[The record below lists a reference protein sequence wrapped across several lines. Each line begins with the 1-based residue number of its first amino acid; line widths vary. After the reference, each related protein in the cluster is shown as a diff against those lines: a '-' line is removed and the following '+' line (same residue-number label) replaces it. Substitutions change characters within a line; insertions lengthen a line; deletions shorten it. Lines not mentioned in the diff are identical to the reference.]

1 MTTLPPLFVVDDD
14 PTGTQGQEH
23 VPLLLAW
30 TPQLVAEALQA
41 GPRAI
46 HVMTNSRAL
55 DAAGAYATVRDAVAT
70 IRSAAP
76 GARLILR
83 GDSTLRGHLEPEYRA
98 MVDGLGLGGSPP
110 LLLVPALPAA
120 GRVTIDGCHWLVRH
134 GTRLPIAETEF
145 AADATF
151 GYRSSRLLDWADERS
166 DGALAAEVG
175 VELHLEAVRG
185 PYGADAVADA
195 LLTAAAMPAPSV
207 VVPDAETDHDLQ
219 LIAEGLRRAWRREPG
234 IVVRCSPAFAS
245 ALSGAGATGPA
256 PLPRVEHALLVV
268 VGSHVAMSSAQLAA
282 LAARHPGAIVEVDAA
297 ALTGPH
303 AEATVERAIV
313 AAREL
318 LERERLAV
326 VATTREV
333 TGGGLPDSS
342 RIAGGVARIVDAL
355 RDASD
360 VLVSKGGITSAINVR
375 DGLHA
380 ECALVV
386 GPVAPGV
393 SLWHAHANGGPPR
406 PVIVFPGN
414 VGDEDTLAGLVD
426 DLLEPAGADRL

>member
-1 MTTLPPLFVVDDD
+1 MTAMALFVVDDD
-14 PTGTQGQEH
+14 PTGVQGQED

-30 TPQLVAEALQA
+30 APRLIDAALRTR
-41 GPRAI
+41 PRAI

-55 DAAGAYATVRDAVAT
+55 DETGAYATVRDAVAT
-70 IRSAAP
+70 VRAAS
-76 GARLILR
+76 GDARLILR

-98 MVDGLGLGGSPP
+98 TVDGLELAGSPP

-120 GRVTIDGCHWLVRH
+120 GRVTIDGLHWLVRH
-134 GTRLPIAETEF
+134 GTRVPIGETEF

-166 DGALAAEVG
+166 GGAFAAETG
-175 VELHLEAVRG
+175 AELHLEALRG
-185 PYGADAVADA
+185 PGGADAVADA
-195 LLTAAAMPAPSV
+195 LLTAAAIGAPSV
-207 VVPDAETDHDLQ
+207 VAPDAETDRDLQ
-219 LIAEGLRRAWRREPG
+219 IITEGLRRAWRREPG

-256 PLPRVEHALLVV
+256 PLPRVERGLLVV
-268 VGSHVAMSSAQLAA
+268 VGSHVAMSSAQLAV
-282 LAARHPGAIVEVDAA
+282 LAARHPGSVVEVDAA
-297 ALTGPH
+297 ALTGPY
-303 AEATVERAIV
+303 AEAAVERATA
-313 AAREL
+313 AARQL

-333 TGGGLPDSS
+333 TGGGLPDGS
-342 RIAGGVARIVDAL
+342 RVARGVARIVDAL

-380 ECALVV
+380 ERALVV

-393 SLWHAHANGGPPR
+393 SLWHAHTNGGPPR

-426 DLLEPAGADRL
+426 DLMEPVGADRL